1 MTARLPT
8 TTLTTNASNLA
19 LNIHPP
25 YSARLTHLDE
35 FETAMAPRS
44 ITLISAALLI
54 VVISSAGVNASAFT
68 TGDAVISPSPAAP
81 TPTPSPYFSSSGTA
95 EDDDDNGECKLLG
108 PFSLIVQA
116 SLGMLALLSLV
127 YKRWRERPQR
137 PVKVWAFDASKQVFG
152 SSMLHLLNLLMSMF
166 SAGQFEIT
174 SEYKP
179 NPCSFYL
186 LNLGIDTTLGIPI
199 LIFILH
205 FLNSLARYTPLAN
218 PPESIESGN
227 YGQPPRVGWWFKQ
240 SIIYFICLLGMKI
253 CVFFLIQMVPV
264 IVTVGD
270 WALRWTEGN
279 TAIQIIFVM
288 LLFPVIMNAIQY
300 YIIDIF
306 IKKPLSNDQL
316 DDDSTSADNDHSD
329 RHALL
334 ADLDDEESGDD
345 TPRRFDPRFLHSPSQ
360 SKEALA
366 RVDSSELNTVHVP
379 ESGSSG
385 SESTPPFKG
394 R

>member
-1 MTARLPT
+1 M
-8 TTLTTNASNLA
+8 AS
-19 LNIHPP
+19 P
-25 YSARLTHLDE
+25 
-35 FETAMAPRS
+35 S
-44 ITLISAALLI
+44 IPSISAALLI
-54 VVISSAGVNASAFT
+54 FAVLNLRVNASVST
-68 TGDAVISPSPAAP
+68 TAAIITPSPAAP
-81 TPTPSPYFSSSGTA
+81 TPTPSPYSSSSDPSG
-95 EDDDDNGECKLLG
+95 DDDDNGECRLLG

-205 FLNSLARYTPLAN
+205 FLNRLAMYTPLAN

-240 SIIYFICLLGMKI
+240 SIIYFMGLLGMKI
-253 CVFFLIQMVPV
+253 CVFFLIQMVPF

-306 IKKPLSNDQL
+306 IKKPLSNDHL
-316 DDDSTSADNDHSD
+316 EDESTADDNDRSD

-334 ADLDDEESGDD
+334 AGLDDDEESGDD
-345 TPRRFDPRFLHSPSQ
+345 TSSRIDPRPLPSPPR

-366 RVDSSELNTVHVP
+366 RIDSSELNSVSLP

-385 SESTPPFKG
+385 PESTPSFNPDKFDDMTSSTKVNVPPKNL